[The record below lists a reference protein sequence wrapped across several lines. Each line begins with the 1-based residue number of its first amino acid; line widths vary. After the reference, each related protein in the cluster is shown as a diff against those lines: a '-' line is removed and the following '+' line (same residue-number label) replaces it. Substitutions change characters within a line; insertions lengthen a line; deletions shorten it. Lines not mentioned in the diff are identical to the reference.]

1 MFLFQGFLLFF
12 FHFSGHLMASFAQL
26 ESTHHTIALFLCLAL
41 WFVFNLYTLKQ
52 YLGTVLLQEVL
63 KFNSRSKYSY
73 WKFYSIILFFQKNA
87 VVTSFTRRKQCL
99 HGVTKFISFTHDLLH
114 LIPQSAEIEAKETGL
129 QEKNSHNSFKVGP
142 TKSNNTYDG
151 LQKLA
156 TKTILFWSYLCYSYF
171 LRHSL
176 CE

>member
-1 MFLFQGFLLFF
+1 M
-12 FHFSGHLMASFAQL
+12 
-26 ESTHHTIALFLCLAL
+26 
-41 WFVFNLYTLKQ
+41 
-52 YLGTVLLQEVL
+52 
-63 KFNSRSKYSY
+63 
-73 WKFYSIILFFQKNA
+73 
-87 VVTSFTRRKQCL
+87 